1 MYAQINKRKIQSG
14 GSNKLVNGVT
24 YARNRLHFVPRKK
37 SLLQRVDKPPQKQ
50 KIELVQV
57 QYDDPEVIKAA
68 KIIQAEYRELGGDQ
82 LPEKKGYE
90 CSGESWTS
98 IHEGYDVGEGMSNP
112 DYLKPTQEAG
122 VKNTEAFLAYY
133 ANYANYANYKKQPI
147 AIMEL
152 ETRTDENVEYTYIRW
167 LLGSPTRKGGGS
179 KLIEKAKEVARART
193 KGRLKV
199 DSAKSAVGWY
209 EKQGFKLIGSVD
221 HNEAGKFCGCIG
233 MAWQE

>member
-37 SLLQRVDKPPQKQ
+37 SLLQRVDKQPQKQ
-50 KIELVQV
+50 EIVLLQV
-57 QYDDPEVIKAA
+57 QYNDTRITQAAEVI
-68 KIIQAEYRELGGDQ
+68 QEEYRELGGDQ

-133 ANYANYANYKKQPI
+133 YANDKKQPI

-179 KLIEKAKEVARART
+179 KLIEKAKEVAEKRT
-193 KGRLKV
+193 EGRLNV